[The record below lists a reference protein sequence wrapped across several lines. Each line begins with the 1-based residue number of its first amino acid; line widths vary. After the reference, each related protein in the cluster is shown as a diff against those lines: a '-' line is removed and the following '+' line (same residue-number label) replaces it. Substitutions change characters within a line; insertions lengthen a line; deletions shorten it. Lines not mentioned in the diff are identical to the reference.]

1 MKKLILLVC
10 FFLISN
16 LLQAEEIKL
25 SCTMNRLKKYSSGES
40 EKFNEKI
47 IIKITEFG
55 KYRSIIPESDGYG
68 SITSENYF
76 KGGFSTDLSNSNKWD
91 ISSEHP
97 LPKGAEISTSI
108 NIDRNTGIISYSNFY
123 TSAKGFIIETSA
135 KGECEKI
142 DVMKKK
148 F

>member
-10 FFLISN
+10 LLLISN
-16 LLQAEEIKL
+16 FLQAEEIKL

-47 IIKITEFG
+47 IITITEFG
-55 KYRSIIPESDGYG
+55 KHRSIILDSDGYG

-76 KGGFSTDLSNSNKWD
+76 KGGFSNDLSNSNKWY
-91 ISSEHP
+91 ITSER
-97 LPKGAEISTSI
+97 LMPKGEEISTSI
-108 NIDRNTGIISYSNFY
+108 NIDRNTGIVSYSNFY
-123 TSAKGFIIETSA
+123 TSAKGYIIETSA